1 MTVFASDNVT
11 SACPEIMQA
20 INNANKGH
28 VDSYGHDQWSKNL
41 DKKFSKLFEKDV
53 KVFTAVTGTAANSL
67 ALSSITPSYGNI
79 YCHKIS
85 HINVDE
91 CGAPEFFTG
100 GAKLITLDGNNGKFS
115 AEELNRN
122 IRGSGVVHNTQPST
136 VSITQSCETGVVYQI
151 NEINEICK
159 IAHKNGMKV
168 HMDGARFSNAVVSLN
183 KSPAEMTWKCGID
196 ILTFGGTK
204 NGCLDA
210 EAIIFF
216 NSEDVGNFH
225 YLQKRSGQLLS
236 KMRFLSCQLDAYITN
251 DLWLKNAK
259 HSNFMAK
266 QLSDKLSRINS
277 IELAYPTESNEIF
290 IKVPKSIQDH
300 LNKNGYSVT
309 PDEMFDGSIRFVAAW
324 NTTQEDVNL
333 LISKIEEKL

>member
-1 MTVFASDNVT
+1 M
-11 SACPEIMQA
+11 
-20 INNANKGH
+20 
-28 VDSYGHDQWSKNL
+28 
-41 DKKFSKLFEKDV
+41 
-53 KVFTAVTGTAANSL
+53 
-67 ALSSITPSYGNI
+67 
-79 YCHKIS
+79 
-85 HINVDE
+85 
-91 CGAPEFFTG
+91 
-100 GAKLITLDGNNGKFS
+100 
-115 AEELNRN
+115 
-122 IRGSGVVHNTQPST
+122 VHNTQPST

-151 NEINEICK
+151 NEITEICK

-324 NTTQEDVNL
+324 NTTQDDINL